1 MTDRSSRRSA
11 EAPREP
17 FSVKRT
23 ADRTEEDSELLTALR
38 ANQAL
43 IQEIGLRYNVPLN
56 IERPKDMPPVETA
69 EEVWDLVGPEM
80 GPMAQEQM
88 RVLLVSTWNRLIA
101 QRVIYVGSVHTT
113 QVRIAEI
120 LSPAVAA
127 GVPKII
133 VVHNHPGG
141 RTLPS
146 DSDMRL
152 TENLEEASQLMDI
165 EFVDHVI
172 ITEDAYTS
180 MRENDL
186 IGEKKPAGRF
196 RPRGRRGPGNLR
208 TDPREGW
215 IER

>member
-1 MTDRSSRRSA
+1 MTQKGSRRPT
-11 EAPREP
+11 EAPKEP
-17 FSVKRT
+17 FSLKRT
-23 ADRTEEDSELLTALR
+23 ADRTDEDSELLTALK

-56 IERPKDMPPVETA
+56 IDRPAGMPPVETA
-69 EEVWDLVGPEM
+69 EQVWDLVAPEM

-88 RVLLVSTWNRLIA
+88 RVLLVSTWDRLIA
-101 QRVIYVGSVHTT
+101 QRVVYLGSVHTT

-127 GVPKII
+127 GVPKLI

-146 DSDMRL
+146 DADIRL
-152 TENLEEASQLMDI
+152 TDKLDEAAEILDI
-165 EFVDHVI
+165 NFVDHVI

-186 IGEKKPAGRF
+186 IGEKKSAGRF
-196 RPRGRRGPGNLR
+196 RPRGRRSPGNLK
-208 TDPREGW
+208 TDPRGGW
-215 IER
+215 ID